1 VWAGHAVVARG
12 SIALVVAAAFA
23 LAGTARA
30 QPGPIRPGRAAPPAD
45 RAPARP
51 GPTGSLPGR
60 TSSMRIAVLGFDALG
75 MDARKVGRLE
85 TLFRMELER
94 LAGLPIPSR
103 RDVDRA
109 LRGTRLGRCAGEN
122 PCLAAIGK
130 RLAVDLVVS
139 GNVASLG
146 DSYVVNIKVVSAA
159 NGAELRRI
167 ASDPLR
173 GNPDELIDS
182 VRVAAYRLLAP
193 ERLRGAISILADIA
207 GAEVLLDGRRVGRTP
222 LARPIR
228 GLALGPHRLEVAA
241 AGYSRFADEVQV
253 RFQKTTRVVV
263 SLAAEPGRLDLTA
276 RPRGPRP
283 APRRWYDSPWFLI
296 GAGAAA
302 IVIGGVVGY
311 KLADD
316 GVLDC
321 ESMPE
326 ACR

>member
-1 VWAGHAVVARG
+1 
-12 SIALVVAAAFA
+12 
-23 LAGTARA
+23 
-30 QPGPIRPGRAAPPAD
+30 
-45 RAPARP
+45 
-51 GPTGSLPGR
+51 
-60 TSSMRIAVLGFDALG
+60 MRIAVLGFDALG
-75 MDARKVGRLE
+75 MDDRKVGRLE

-103 RDVDRA
+103 RDVARA
-109 LRGTRLGRCAGEN
+109 LRGTRLGGCQGEN

-146 DSYVVNIKVVSAA
+146 DSYVVNIKVVSAVT
-159 NGAELRRI
+159 GAELRRI

-173 GNPDELIDS
+173 GDPDELIDS

-263 SLAAEPGRLDLTA
+263 SLAAEPGRPDLTA
-276 RPRGPRP
+276 RPRGPSP

-296 GAGAAA
+296 GAGTAA

-316 GVLDC
+316 GVIDC
-321 ESMPE
+321 QSMPG